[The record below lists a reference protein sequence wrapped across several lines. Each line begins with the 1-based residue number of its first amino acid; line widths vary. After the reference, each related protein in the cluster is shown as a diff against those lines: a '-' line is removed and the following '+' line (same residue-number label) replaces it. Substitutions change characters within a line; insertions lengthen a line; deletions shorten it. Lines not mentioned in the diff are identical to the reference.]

1 MNSKAK
7 AFIRNFSYT
16 LTSNLVSLLISTL
29 VILIVPKLIGVEE
42 YGYWQLYLFYETYI
56 VFSQFGWN
64 EGVYLRYGGARYSNL
79 DKELFF
85 SQFWMLV
92 FLQIVLALIIFLG
105 ASFFIRDID
114 RQFIFKMIALCM
126 VVMGARNMLGF
137 ILQATNRIREYAI
150 ITIMA
155 RIIYCCL
162 IIIFLVFEIREYKLM
177 VVADLIGRTIS
188 LLYAMYCCRD
198 ITFRNITTFYLS
210 FKEAFKNISVGMKLM
225 FSNIASMMIIGGV
238 RFGIERSWD
247 VKTFGKISLSLSISN
262 LMMFFIN
269 AVGIM
274 MFPILRRTDE
284 KKLPNIYITMRD
296 ILMIILF
303 AALLLY
309 YPLKFILLL
318 WLPKYEE
325 SLKYMVLIFPMCIYE
340 GKMALIVNSY
350 LKTLRKE
357 KVMLKINII
366 SFLLSIMITF
376 ITTFLI
382 KSLNL
387 AVLSIV
393 ILLAFRCGLAENFL
407 SKTLKITIYKDM
419 ILELLMIFVF
429 ILIGWII
436 NSWFAAL
443 VYMLAYIIY
452 FFIKRKDII
461 NSIKEIKLLL
471 KN

>member
-1 MNSKAK
+1 
-7 AFIRNFSYT
+7 
-16 LTSNLVSLLISTL
+16 
-29 VILIVPKLIGVEE
+29 
-42 YGYWQLYLFYETYI
+42 
-56 VFSQFGWN
+56 
-64 EGVYLRYGGARYSNL
+64 
-79 DKELFF
+79 
-85 SQFWMLV
+85 
-92 FLQIVLALIIFLG
+92 
-105 ASFFIRDID
+105 
-114 RQFIFKMIALCM
+114 MIALCM

-461 NSIKEIKLLL
+461 NSIKELKLLL